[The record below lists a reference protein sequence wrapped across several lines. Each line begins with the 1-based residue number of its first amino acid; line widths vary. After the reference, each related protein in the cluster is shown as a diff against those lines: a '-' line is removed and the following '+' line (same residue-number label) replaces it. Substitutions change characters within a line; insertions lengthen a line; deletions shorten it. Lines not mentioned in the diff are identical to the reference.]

1 MAERS
6 ELHVGDRVRVV
17 FNGDETKW
25 NFLYQDSVGIISE
38 IDYPAYKVSFEN
50 RIYNNNQ
57 TRYPESKYGK
67 LIPRFANDDLEL
79 LHNPVMDDFNALLIS

>member
-1 MAERS
+1 MAERL
-6 ELHVGDRVRVV
+6 ELHVGDRVRII
-17 FNGDETKW
+17 FGGDETKW

-57 TRYPESKYGK
+57 TRYPESEYGK
-67 LIPRFANDDLEL
+67 LIPKFAYEDLEL
-79 LHNPVMDDFNALLIS
+79 LDNVMDDFNALLIG